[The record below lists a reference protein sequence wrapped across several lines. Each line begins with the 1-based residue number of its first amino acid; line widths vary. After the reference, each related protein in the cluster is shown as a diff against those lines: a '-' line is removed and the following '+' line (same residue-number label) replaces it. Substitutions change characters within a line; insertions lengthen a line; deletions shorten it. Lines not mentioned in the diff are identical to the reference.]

1 MGELVATLTLDDSK
15 FQATLKN
22 AMDGL
27 KAATWGKAADQAGDA
42 ASDNLTL
49 DSGKFEADAEQAQGS
64 LNASEFGAA
73 ADQASA
79 AASSGLTLDDAK
91 FAADADV
98 AADQLNSS
106 EFRAA
111 AGEAS
116 AAASSALTL
125 DSGKFAGDA
134 NAAADEIS
142 PSKFRGA
149 AKGASNAA
157 SSALTLDDSKFSGD
171 AKSAMEA
178 LSSTEWKAAGTAA
191 GAAAAAGLGIGMT
204 SAINVD
210 GAVNKVS
217 ARLQLTEAESARV
230 GKVAGGLFADG
241 YGESIDDITGSVSA
255 VISSMEGMRGASE
268 SELSK
273 VTEAALGVAETFDI
287 DVSRAAQVAGQMMR
301 QGLAPDAQSAF
312 DMIAQGAANVSDG
325 LEGDLLDALDEYG
338 PYFEQ
343 LGLSGESAMSMLVKG
358 SEKGMYGIDKT
369 GDALKELSLR
379 MVESDTTASETLG
392 SMGLSMDTLADDM
405 AVGGERGRSAM
416 NEVIDGL
423 LGIQDPGKRASAAID
438 LFGAPLED
446 MSTADIPKFLQT
458 LKTGGDGLGDF
469 SGAATKAGQEL
480 NSGLGSQLEQVKRS
494 FVQQLGG
501 IGQAILPMIQPVL
514 DTLKQFMPVIA
525 PLTLAVGGFGLAVL
539 GINAAMAAW
548 TAITTAWTVVTK
560 AATIAQ
566 KALNIAMRMNPIGII
581 ITLIAALVA
590 GLIWF
595 FTQTETGK
603 AIWQGF
609 VDWLVTAWEWI
620 KTTAVTVFNGIVNT
634 ITGAWNWIKTTTSEV
649 WNTIVT
655 WVKDNWQSIL
665 DWLSLLNPVTAVIRH
680 WDKIKAATGA
690 AWDWVTNK
698 LKGVWQGI
706 ITWIATSVTKV
717 WNKVKDG
724 WNKVKSTTSSVWN
737 AIKTAISNVFTSVV
751 RNVQARVN
759 FIKSSMQN
767 AWARVKS
774 VTSSAWNGIK
784 TAVSNGITGAVNF
797 VRQLPGRAL
806 SALGNIGSKL
816 YNSGWSMIQGF
827 KDGIVSAFNNAVN
840 AVRNG
845 LQRIRN
851 FFPFSPAKEGPFSG
865 KGWTFYSGQ
874 SMSEGLAAGIAS
886 READVARQ
894 TEAIMKAAAF
904 SAPDVGIDATGRK
917 DRASQSSLDP
927 SSNITFNI
935 TNPVA
940 EPTSETARKA
950 SAYIGVSV

>member
-1 MGELVATLTLDDSK
+1 
-15 FQATLKN
+15 
-22 AMDGL
+22 MDGL

-91 FAADADV
+91 FAADADA

-157 SSALTLDDSKFSGD
+157 SDALGLDDSKFSGD
-171 AKSAMEA
+171 AKGALEA

-217 ARLQLTEAESARV
+217 AKLQLTEAESSRV

-268 SELSK
+268 TELSK

-301 QGLAPDAQSAF
+301 QGLAPDAQAAF
-312 DMIAQGAANVSDG
+312 DMIAQGASDVSDG

-343 LGLSGESAMSMLVKG
+343 LGLSGESAMSMLVEG
-358 SEKGMYGIDKT
+358 AEKGMYGIDKT

-379 MVESDTTASETLG
+379 MVESDTTASDALG

-405 AVGGERGRSAM
+405 AVGGDRGREAM

-423 LGIQDPGKRASAAID
+423 LGIQDPGKLASTAID

-446 MSTADIPKFLQT
+446 MSTADIPQFLQS

-469 SGAATKAGQEL
+469 SGAATEAGQEL
-480 NSGLGSQLEQVKRS
+480 NSGFGSQMEQLKRGFIQELGS
-494 FVQQLGG
+494 
-501 IGQAILPMIQPVL
+501 IGQQVLPMIQPVL
-514 DTLKQFMPVIA
+514 DMLKQFMPVIA
-525 PLTLAVGGFGLAVL
+525 PLALAVGGFGAAVL

-548 TAITTAWTVVTK
+548 TAITTAWTAVTK
-560 AATIAQ
+560 VAAVAQRAFNLALIA
-566 KALNIAMRMNPIGII
+566 NPIGLI
-581 ITLIAALVA
+581 ITAIIALV
-590 GLIWF
+590 GFLIWF
-595 FTQTETGK
+595 FTQTEVGK
-603 AIWQGF
+603 QIWSGF
-609 VDWLVTAWEWI
+609 IDWL
-620 KTTAVTVFNGIVNT
+620 
-634 ITGAWNWIKTTTSEV
+634 
-649 WNTIVT
+649 
-655 WVKDNWQSIL
+655 
-665 DWLSLLNPVTAVIRH
+665 
-680 WDKIKAATGA
+680 
-690 AWDWVTNK
+690 
-698 LKGVWQGI
+698 
-706 ITWIATSVTKV
+706 
-717 WNKVKDG
+717 
-724 WNKVKSTTSSVWN
+724 
-737 AIKTAISNVFTSVV
+737 
-751 RNVQARVN
+751 
-759 FIKSSMQN
+759 
-767 AWARVKS
+767 
-774 VTSSAWNGIK
+774 
-784 TAVSNGITGAVNF
+784 
-797 VRQLPGRAL
+797 
-806 SALGNIGSKL
+806 
-816 YNSGWSMIQGF
+816 
-827 KDGIVSAFNNAVN
+827 
-840 AVRNG
+840 
-845 LQRIRN
+845 
-851 FFPFSPAKEGPFSG
+851 
-865 KGWTFYSGQ
+865 
-874 SMSEGLAAGIAS
+874 
-886 READVARQ
+886 
-894 TEAIMKAAAF
+894 AAA
-904 SAPDVGIDATGRK
+904 
-917 DRASQSSLDP
+917 
-927 SSNITFNI
+927 
-935 TNPVA
+935 
-940 EPTSETARKA
+940 
-950 SAYIGVSV
+950 